1 MGNLLQ
7 QEIKELRYQDDEE
20 CIPCVDEI
28 PECTKCK
35 VKYVCGGGCFA
46 SAYELRGNK
55 LGHNKWLCPYNYHIA
70 MNTLLRIKNNPII
83 QNNEV

>member
-1 MGNLLQ
+1 MSLLIY
-7 QEIKELRYQDDEE
+7 IKDLRYQDDEE

-28 PECTKCK
+28 PECVKCK
-35 VKYVCGGGCFA
+35 VKYICGGGCFA
-46 SAYELRGNK
+46 SAYEMRGNK